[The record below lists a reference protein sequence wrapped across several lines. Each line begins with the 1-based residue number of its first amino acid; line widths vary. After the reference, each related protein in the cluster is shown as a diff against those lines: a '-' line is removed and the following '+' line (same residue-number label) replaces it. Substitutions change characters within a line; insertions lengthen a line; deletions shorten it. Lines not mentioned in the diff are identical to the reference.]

1 MGRLNIKVKNTI
13 KEKDASTSNESK
25 KVYKINFGMKKS
37 SSISNTNTNINK
49 EPEIK
54 ENLFKVGDMVQHV
67 EEKII
72 GEIKFIGSEELSIL
86 WNDNS
91 RERFNLNNLKNIV
104 AYVPDLQLLLLLKV

>member
-37 SSISNTNTNINK
+37 SSISNTNINK

-54 ENLFKVGDMVQHV
+54 ENQFLFFFFV
-67 EEKII
+67 
-72 GEIKFIGSEELSIL
+72 F
-86 WNDNS
+86 
-91 RERFNLNNLKNIV
+91 
-104 AYVPDLQLLLLLKV
+104 YVSCPCYLAPPFYSTSKKKHS